1 MSPRIFPSMPGD
13 RRHNKDKK
21 KLMKCPNC
29 GKLVAYYK
37 KKKLFS
43 KEYLTICSECGGK
56 IK

>member
-13 RRHNKDKK
+13 RRHNKGEKK
-21 KLMKCPNC
+21 SMKCPNC

-43 KEYLTICSECGGK
+43 NKYLIICSECGGK